1 MYLVEFGKCWLL
13 AVDETWTILKTTA
26 SSLSPTKLLFQEQS
40 RLLEGE
46 GGRRHLLRRFPPTNI
61 SHEMEKSIIL
71 NIVTKMVYLKT
82 TIV

>member
-1 MYLVEFGKCWLL
+1 MYLVEFGKGWLL
-13 AVDETWTILKTTA
+13 AGDETWTILKTTA
-26 SSLSPTKLLFQEQS
+26 ASISLLFQEQS

-82 TIV
+82 AIV